1 MLWEYTAKS
10 NQFLYGVGWR
20 NQKVFTNKGSLEHGI
35 EFQAQKNKA
44 NSFQAQRTR
53 GKADQTKE
61 KYEQR
66 QKDAKVRTWKIMST
80 LQ

>member
-20 NQKVFTNKGSLEHGI
+20 NQKVITNKGSLEHGI

-44 NSFQAQRTR
+44 NSFQAQKNKGESRSNK
-53 GKADQTKE
+53 GK
-61 KYEQR
+61 
-66 QKDAKVRTWKIMST
+66 V
-80 LQ
+80 